1 MGNPE
6 PAVTPHPAE
15 HRSPYRRLRPG
26 PGRKHEEVLA
36 NQRARLLAA
45 TIELVAEQG
54 FADTKVSHIVQ
65 MAGVSKASFYEQFAG
80 KDECFTAVCDT
91 ALRAAASAVL
101 RGESCGGE
109 GRGRLRAGLTALA
122 ELMVAQPKVTK
133 LVLIDGIA
141 STPEIRAHL
150 CERFGLFEALV
161 RNRVVGSGPAEVPR
175 HLTAGLVS
183 GITHHARRCVGAG
196 HPERFRELVDP
207 LLDWGL
213 GINWEEASAAW
224 RPPSRSTR
232 GTVLLETP
240 NGDHDSAPAPTATK
254 DLLMAGAMRLA
265 SREGFAALTPSRI
278 RIDAGVSR
286 PSFDANFDD
295 AAGCF
300 LAAVETELGV
310 LFAGSLRQGRAQASW
325 VERTRGM
332 FDRLASSLAGA
343 PDLAR
348 LAFTETLEAGPTS
361 LAWRER
367 LITTWAGTIYH
378 DAPGGSR
385 PAPAAGEAAVAAIWG
400 YLGDLVAVGRL
411 HLLPAQA
418 GRLAFFA
425 LTPTRGVEDAS
436 EADHDAETAGIPEPI
451 LHLSHAPFPRI

>member
-6 PAVTPHPAE
+6 PAATPPPAE

-26 PGRKHEEVLA
+26 PGQDHEEVLA
-36 NQRARLLAA
+36 DQRARLLAA
-45 TIELVAEQG
+45 TVELVAEQG
-54 FADTKVSHIVQ
+54 FDDTKVSHIVQ

-80 KDECFTAVCDT
+80 KDECFIAVCDS

-101 RGESCGGE
+101 RGESHGGE

-122 ELMVAQPKVTK
+122 EHMVDQPKATR

-141 STPEIRAHL
+141 STPTIRAHL

-161 RNRVVGSGPAEVPR
+161 RDRLAGSSPAKVSGP
-175 HLTAGLVS
+175 LIAGFVS

-213 GINWEEASAAW
+213 GINCEEASAAW

-232 GTVLLETP
+232 RTVPLERP
-240 NGDHDSAPAPTATK
+240 QVGYDGAPAPTGTK
-254 DLLMAGAMRLA
+254 DLLMTGAMRLA

-278 RIDAGVSR
+278 RRVAGVSR

-300 LAAVETELGV
+300 LAGVETELDA
-310 LFAGSLRQGRAQASW
+310 LFAGSLWQGRAEASW
-325 VERTRGM
+325 VERTEGM

-343 PDLAR
+343 PELAR
-348 LAFTETLEAGPTS
+348 LAFAETLEAGPAS

-385 PAPAAGEAAVAAIWG
+385 PAPAAGEAAIAAIWG

-411 HLLPAQA
+411 HLLPAQ
-418 GRLAFFA
+418 GSRLAFFA
-425 LTPTRGVEDAS
+425 LTPTRGGEDAN
-436 EADHDAETAGIPEPI
+436 ETDYDAETAGFPKPL